1 MPSGIIIAIWWTIVN
16 TFARRFFVLNYRL
29 QHLGLMVED
38 YKVGDSNPLLTIDII
53 EENGLSFIPKR
64 RY

>member
-1 MPSGIIIAIWWTIVN
+1 
-16 TFARRFFVLNYRL
+16 
-29 QHLGLMVED
+29 MVED

-64 RY
+64 RYD